1 MLFKD
6 LEFHNVEEILPSGE
20 GYRLHRFP
28 RQVREGLGEGNST
41 YGRYIGQL
49 TTGCEIRFVTDGDR
63 VQLALS
69 SFDVDG
75 VIHVFRGDFKYAT
88 YRVEAGKVNHFML
101 TKSPQFE
108 ALPAPYKAGQFS
120 PNVWRILSGH
130 DFGLT
135 FVDIESF
142 GYKLRPPLPEEKP
155 DKTLLVYGTSITH
168 GACAAAYT
176 LAYSQYLGRLLGCQ
190 ILNKGM
196 GGSCMN
202 ERVVAD
208 YFAGGLSFDA
218 ALLENEVNMGEAMA
232 EAYAR
237 NGGYLLDRLALSD
250 PIRPIWAVTAY
261 PNASLSGADP
271 INPLV
276 KKPFVNDDALRRM
289 AANYPNVHLIEGDA
303 VLTDFT
309 GLQCDLIHLNDYG
322 HIQVAQQL
330 ARIIG
335 RL

>member
-28 RQVREGLGEGNST
+28 RQAREQMGEGAST
-41 YGRYIGQL
+41 YGRYICQL
-49 TTGCEIRFVTDGDR
+49 TTGCEIRFVTEGDR
-63 VQLALS
+63 VQLSLS

-75 VIHVFRGDFKYAT
+75 FIHVFRGDFKYAT

-108 ALPAPYKAGQFS
+108 ALPAAYKRGRFS
-120 PNVWRILSGH
+120 PDVWRILSGH

-135 FVDIESF
+135 FVDIEPF
-142 GYKLRPPLPEEKP
+142 GYRLRPPLPEEKP

-176 LAYSQYLGRLLGCQ
+176 LAYSQYLGRLLGCE

-202 ERVVAD
+202 EAAVAD
-208 YFAGGLSFDA
+208 YFASLGFDA
-218 ALLENEVNMGEAMA
+218 VLLENEVNMGTAMA
-232 EAYAR
+232 EEYAR
-237 NGGYLLDRLALSD
+237 NGAYLLDRLAVSHPD
-250 PIRPIWAVTAY
+250 CPIWAVTAY

-271 INPLV
+271 SDPCV
-276 KKPFVNDDALRRM
+276 KKPFVNDDALRKM
-289 AANYPNVHLIEGDA
+289 AAGYPNVHIIEGDT

-322 HIQVAQQL
+322 HIQVAQRLAQL
-330 ARIIG
+330 IG
-335 RL
+335 PL